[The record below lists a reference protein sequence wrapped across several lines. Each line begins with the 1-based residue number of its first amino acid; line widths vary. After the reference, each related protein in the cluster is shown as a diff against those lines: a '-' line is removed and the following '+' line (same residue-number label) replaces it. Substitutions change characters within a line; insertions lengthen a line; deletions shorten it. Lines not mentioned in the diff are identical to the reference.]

1 MGQQLKNCYCNEY
14 LMSNS
19 CKLLDVKGLLYRY
32 RKRTTILLVYYL
44 GWIHSWSMLVLSIL
58 CKLINNMKQQLKKC
72 CRNEKL
78 LAILVNF
85 WIYEGKGLLCWY
97 RKMKTILVYYWGWIH
112 SLSMLDLCI
121 PCQPNNNME
130 QQQQQQQHAATTAAM
145 CEFVVA

>member
-32 RKRTTILLVYYL
+32 RKKTTILLVYYL

-58 CKLINNMKQQLKKC
+58 CKLINNMKEQLKKC
-72 CRNEKL
+72 CRIEKL

-85 WIYEGKGLLCWY
+85 
-97 RKMKTILVYYWGWIH
+97 
-112 SLSMLDLCI
+112 
-121 PCQPNNNME
+121 
-130 QQQQQQQHAATTAAM
+130 
-145 CEFVVA
+145 